1 MHLLSTQLNLHNN
14 GEVYHDAGELE
25 LGRSSG
31 SVASRLTSSLLAAV
45 RQHRYCVHHDWQLCK
60 HGVHSWNYSGIT
72 NNDRLLPSSI
82 SVASRLKGIASIQFW
97 HQRLAILCCKL
108 PRQSYKFAAPSM
120 TSQTKRRHHDVIPH
134 AVVDNFTKILKSH
147 DKSHQITTYSRWHAN
162 FLRLFDDIRCKQ
174 CWQKFLGKSSRNF
187 LHN

>member
-1 MHLLSTQLNLHNN
+1 MCIRRCHICRDHRLWKWLVGHSVSNQPICCK
-14 GEVYHDAGELE
+14 LE
-25 LGRSSG
+25 TRPPQILIKKLPFVQAYMSS
-31 SVASRLTSSLLAAV
+31 
-45 RQHRYCVHHDWQLCK
+45 K
-60 HGVHSWNYSGIT
+60 NT
-72 NNDRLLPSSI
+72 NFQNFIFHTFRENFF
-82 SVASRLKGIASIQFW
+82 LKAIASIQFW

-174 CWQKFLGKSSRNF
+174 CWQKFLGKSPRNF

>member
-1 MHLLSTQLNLHNN
+1 MLL
-14 GEVYHDAGELE
+14 
-25 LGRSSG
+25 
-31 SVASRLTSSLLAAV
+31 
-45 RQHRYCVHHDWQLCK
+45 
-60 HGVHSWNYSGIT
+60 
-72 NNDRLLPSSI
+72 
-82 SVASRLKGIASIQFW
+82 LKCCDFYLKAIASIQFW

-162 FLRLFDDIRCKQ
+162 FLRLFDNIRCKQ
-174 CWQKFLGKSSRNF
+174 CWHKIFNPLETFCTINFWSWKTSSF
-187 LHN
+187 PLTAVLILAKKGLQL

>member
-1 MHLLSTQLNLHNN
+1 M
-14 GEVYHDAGELE
+14 ELE
-25 LGRSSG
+25 KFPRRTIPKCYTHNVPDNVDRRCQRVQMCFNVRRKFGRKFEMFH
-31 SVASRLTSSLLAAV
+31 VIMQRFYLVT
-45 RQHRYCVHHDWQLCK
+45 
-60 HGVHSWNYSGIT
+60 
-72 NNDRLLPSSI
+72 
-82 SVASRLKGIASIQFW
+82 IQFW